1 MGDNPATG
9 LGPMM
14 TSKRL
19 LIGVWCVVVAVVG
32 WRYGLLAQ
40 TTPAVTPSPK
50 AHWEPYKTR
59 NAKPSVDQKITDPV
73 LTGAIDLHAHHGP
86 DAYDRQWDA
95 FEVVK
100 LAKERGMRA
109 VVLKNHW
116 TETAGLAWLIRKYGT
131 PGIEVFGSVTLDTP
145 VGGVNP
151 MAVRYM
157 ADVEGTLGRIVW
169 MPTHDSEHEVNYYK
183 ETRAKAIVSR
193 NGKLIPEVLEV
204 LDLIKERNLTLA
216 TGHVTPDEVF
226 MIMTEAK
233 KRGITRIIV
242 THPLLGPQFTA
253 LSLPQMQEAVK
264 LGGAIEIT
272 AGAFS
277 RNGDA
282 KTRAI
287 DVIKALGTQNVFVG
301 SDSGLVGTPNHPDA
315 LATAI
320 KALRAAGFSEQDLKR
335 MFQDTPARLIGLP
348 IQ

>member
-1 MGDNPATG
+1 MA
-9 LGPMM
+9 M
-14 TSKRL
+14 TKTMRL
-19 LIGVWCVVVAVVG
+19 LIGATCASLAVVAVGVQYG
-32 WRYGLLAQ
+32 WGPLLAQ
-40 TTPAVTPSPK
+40 ISPK
-50 AHWEPYKTR
+50 AHWEPYKAR
-59 NAKPSVDQKITDPV
+59 NPKPSVDQKLTDPI

-86 DAYDRQWDA
+86 DSYARQWDA

-116 TETAGLAWLIRKYGT
+116 TETAGLAQLIRKYGT
-131 PGIEVFGSVTLDTP
+131 QGIEVFGSVTMDTP

-157 ADVEGTLGRIVW
+157 ADVEGTWGRIVW
-169 MPTHDSEHEVNYYK
+169 MPTHDSEHEVNYNK
-183 ETRAKAIVSR
+183 ETRTKAIVSR

-216 TGHVTPDEVF
+216 TGHVEPEEAI

-242 THPLLGPQFTA
+242 THPLLGPQYTNM
-253 LSLPQMQEAVK
+253 SLPQLQESVK

-272 AGAFS
+272 AGTLS
-277 RNGDA
+277 RDGAD
-282 KTRAI
+282 KSHVI
-287 DVIKALGTQNVFVG
+287 DVIKTVGTQNVFVA

-315 LATAI
+315 LAMAA
-320 KALRAAGFSEQDLKR
+320 KSLRAAGFSEQDLNR
-335 MFQDTPARLIGLP
+335 MFKETPARLVGLP

>member
-1 MGDNPATG
+1 MVT
-9 LGPMM
+9 MR
-14 TSKRL
+14 TRRFV
-19 LIGVWCVVVAVVG
+19 IGVSCAAVAAAAVSFYYG
-32 WRYGLLAQ
+32 WGPLLAQ
-40 TTPAVTPSPK
+40 TSPK

-59 NAKPSVDQKITDPV
+59 NPKPSVDQKLTDPV

-86 DAYDRQWDA
+86 DSYDRQWDA

-100 LAKERGMRA
+100 LAKERGMRG

-116 TETAGLAWLIRKYGT
+116 TETAGLAQLIRKYGT
-131 PGIEVFGSVTLDTP
+131 QGIEVFGSVTLDTP

-157 ADVEGTLGRIVW
+157 ADVEGQWGRIVW

-183 ETRAKAIVSR
+183 ETRAKAVVSR
-193 NGKLIPEVLEV
+193 NGKLIPEVFEV

-216 TGHVTPDEVF
+216 TGHVTPEEVL
-226 MIMTEAK
+226 MIMAEAK

-242 THPLLGPQFTA
+242 THPLLGPQFTDM
-253 LSLPQMQEAVK
+253 SLPQMQEAVK

-272 AGAFS
+272 AGALRS
-277 RNGDA
+277 DGAA

-287 DVIKALGTQNVFVG
+287 EVIKALGTQNVFVG

-315 LATAI
+315 LAMAI
-320 KALRAAGFSEQDLKR
+320 KSLRAAGFSERDLNR
-335 MFQDTPARLIGLP
+335 MFKETPARLVGL
-348 IQ
+348 

>member
-1 MGDNPATG
+1 MGAHY
-9 LGPMM
+9 
-14 TSKRL
+14 
-19 LIGVWCVVVAVVG
+19 G
-32 WRYGLLAQ
+32 WLPLLAQ
-40 TTPAVTPSPK
+40 APTPPSPK

-59 NAKPSVDQKITDPV
+59 NAKPSVDQNLADPV

-116 TETAGLAWLIRKYGT
+116 TETAGLAWLIRKHGAQ
-131 PGIEVFGSVTLDTP
+131 GIDVFGSVTLDTP

-157 ADVEGTLGRIVW
+157 ADVEGNWGRIVW

-216 TGHVTPDEVF
+216 TGHLEPWEVLAV
-226 MIMTEAK
+226 MAEAK

-242 THPLLGPQFTA
+242 THPLLGPQFTE
-253 LSLPQMQEAVK
+253 LSLAQMQQAVK

-272 AGAFS
+272 AGALT
-277 RNGDA
+277 RDGAA

-315 LATAI
+315 LAMAI
-320 KALRAAGFSEQDLKR
+320 KALRAAGFSDQDLNR
-335 MFQDTPARLIGLP
+335 MFKETPARLIGLP
-348 IQ
+348 IR

>member
-1 MGDNPATG
+1 MNMTMRTRQLLTG
-9 LGPMM
+9 L
-14 TSKRL
+14 S
-19 LIGVWCVVVAVVG
+19 CVAAAVIVHYG
-32 WRYGLLAQ
+32 WQPLLAQ
-40 TTPAVTPSPK
+40 ATPSPTAKPSPK
-50 AHWEPYKTR
+50 AHWEPYKAR
-59 NAKPSVDQKITDPV
+59 NAKPSVDQELSDPV

-116 TETAGLAWLIRKYGT
+116 TETAGLAQLIRKYGA

-157 ADVEGTLGRIVW
+157 ADVEGTRGRIVW

-193 NGKLIPEVLEV
+193 NGRLIPEVFEV

-216 TGHVTPDEVF
+216 TGHVTPEETL
-226 MIMTEAK
+226 MIMAAARQ
-233 KRGITRIIV
+233 RGITRIIV
-242 THPLLGPQFTA
+242 THPLLGPQFTE
-253 LSLPQMQEAVK
+253 LTLPQMQEAVT

-272 AGAFS
+272 AGALRS
-277 RNGDA
+277 DGAA

-287 DVIKALGTQNVFVG
+287 EVIKALGTQNVFVG
-301 SDSGLVGTPNHPDA
+301 SDSGLIGTPNHPDA
-315 LATAI
+315 LAMAI
-320 KALRAAGFSEQDLKR
+320 KSLRAAGFSEQDLNR
-335 MFQDTPARLIGLP
+335 MFKETPARLVGLP
-348 IQ
+348 VQ